1 VTEAQTNPVQSVIDE
16 FKNLCPETSNILIF
30 RKNGQVIGN
39 TQATTEDQTKDFIFN
54 FSSIV
59 QRDQAIG
66 GIESLTIQAKNNQLC
81 ITTIDSF
88 FLATVSSRTAN
99 QKILKSLT
107 HVVVP
112 TVVKL
117 VDKSASFPVEDLV
130 PQPVQVGEPEVEENL
145 VPQPVQVGEPEVEE
159 NLVPQPVQVGEPE
172 VEENLVPQPVQVGEP
187 EVEETSLVPEGEPA
201 EESIA
206 EPQLPCEPIL
216 PATPVSQFMVEKIGG
231 ILNPSDLVRIDRE
244 VISKWIDLYDGIQI
258 KLVNIE
264 TLDGQK
270 TTCEFRPIRDTNF
283 KAKGIIQI
291 PEKILKTIRTEN
303 GQLVLVKPVIT

>member
-172 VEENLVPQPVQVGEP
+172 VEE
-187 EVEETSLVPEGEPA
+187 TSLVPEGEPA